1 MIFFLVTKG
10 KKRRHKKNESNK
22 SEATK
27 KHREDNSR
35 KIALSHRKKREA
47 IRPAFGLQASDKRR
61 KRDEAIR
68 RLDGSLQQMKS
79 LPSVDIRGTV
89 RIRPHFDKP
98 QKTGVCIRRDIRRK
112 ILFATGKAGKI
123 KVKKAHWTN
132 DSKVVCK

>member
-1 MIFFLVTKG
+1 MFFFLSVFGG
-10 KKRRHKKNESNK
+10 KKRHKKNKRAK

-27 KHREDNSR
+27 KQREDNSR
-35 KIALSHRKKREA
+35 KITLSHRKKREA
-47 IRPAFGLQASDKRR
+47 IRPKFGLEASDKRK

-79 LPSVDIRGTV
+79 LPSVDIRGNV
-89 RIRPHFDKP
+89 RIRSHFDKP
-98 QKTGVCIRRDIRRK
+98 QKTGVCIRRETRRK

-123 KVKKAHWTN
+123 KVKKAIWTN